1 MRMEMRPYFSLFSSS
16 LSSCKLSGL
25 RTNTDGGVDGLLNGV
40 EVKQVFGLE
49 WGRSTLTGVG
59 FILLEGLDALK
70 RNRNHHVIFNSK
82 DGVSTDFIFKGG
94 NCVDLRRWNRWRP
107 NGREVLQIA

>member
-1 MRMEMRPYFSLFSSS
+1 MEMRPYFSLFSSS

-25 RTNTDGGVDGLLNGV
+25 RTNTDPSSASTDGGVDGLLNGV

-70 RNRNHHVIFNSK
+70 EIE
-82 DGVSTDFIFKGG
+82 TIM
-94 NCVDLRRWNRWRP
+94 
-107 NGREVLQIA
+107 

>member
-1 MRMEMRPYFSLFSSS
+1 MSSKGSIKSPLCHIIRLRPYFSLFSSS

-25 RTNTDGGVDGLLNGV
+25 CTNIEPSSASTDGGVDGLLNGV
-40 EVKQVFGLE
+40 EVKQDFGLE

-70 RNRNHHVIFNSK
+70 K
-82 DGVSTDFIFKGG
+82 
-94 NCVDLRRWNRWRP
+94 
-107 NGREVLQIA
+107 